1 MASWRDGLPEPPDD
15 FDPSEPEQVEQLLKT
30 YNVEISKDES
40 EPLPGW
46 GVLYKG
52 GGGRMCPFLKGDDDG
67 KRARAV
73 IAFSV
78 YLHLKGVNVALCDR
92 VAYWYIQG
100 PELNPRK

>member
-1 MASWRDGLPEPPDD
+1 
-15 FDPSEPEQVEQLLKT
+15 
-30 YNVEISKDES
+30 
-40 EPLPGW
+40 
-46 GVLYKG
+46 
-52 GGGRMCPFLKGDDDG
+52 
-67 KRARAV
+67 V